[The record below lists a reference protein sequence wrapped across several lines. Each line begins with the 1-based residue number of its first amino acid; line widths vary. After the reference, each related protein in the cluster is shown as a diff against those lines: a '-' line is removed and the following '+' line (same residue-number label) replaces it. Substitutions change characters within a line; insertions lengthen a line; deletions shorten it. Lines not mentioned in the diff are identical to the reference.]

1 MTKNKLSLFDIAKS
15 SYGNKKSEKKLVQQG
30 YTKDNSLS
38 GKNQQVWYNP
48 NAANNNKL
56 MVNVAGTHS
65 IKDVGTDVMLGLGL
79 LKQTNRFKSA
89 KKTLEKAKT
98 KYNTSATVTGHSLGG
113 TIAGYAA
120 SRSDKAITIDKGATI
135 GQKMR
140 SNEQAF
146 RTSGDAVSILNA
158 NSKRMTTLQNKNK
171 TGIAIVDAYKAHDLK
186 NIKNV
191 DIF

>member
-1 MTKNKLSLFDIAKS
+1 
-15 SYGNKKSEKKLVQQG
+15 
-30 YTKDNSLS
+30 
-38 GKNQQVWYNP
+38 
-48 NAANNNKL
+48 
-56 MVNVAGTHS
+56 
-65 IKDVGTDVMLGLGL
+65 
-79 LKQTNRFKSA
+79 
-89 KKTLEKAKT
+89 
-98 KYNTSATVTGHSLGG
+98 
-113 TIAGYAA
+113 
-120 SRSDKAITIDKGATI
+120 
-135 GQKMR
+135 MR